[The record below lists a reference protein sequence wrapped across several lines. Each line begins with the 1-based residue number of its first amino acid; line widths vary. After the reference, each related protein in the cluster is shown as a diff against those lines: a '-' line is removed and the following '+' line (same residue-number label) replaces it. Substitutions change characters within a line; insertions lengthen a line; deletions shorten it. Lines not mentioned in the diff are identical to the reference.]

1 MSVAE
6 TAADSPAAATRRA
19 LSSPAWRWL
28 AAACGVFVSDLL
40 LHLPITDVCDTL
52 VRRFGFETYD
62 LVLRRG
68 FLGLG
73 AVMVAVIALR
83 RSPQRGLLLA
93 SAGALVGVAL
103 VFQRVLLVSGIENI
117 HYPQYALIVW
127 LLMQGGLPG
136 ESAYLASTG
145 LGIADEG
152 YQLATMP
159 RGTPGYFDWND
170 VVLNALG
177 AAFGVVL
184 VLALRRNGELTPR
197 RLHRVW
203 IGFVAAA
210 IMTFLLSPPMWTPF
224 YSVTPGG
231 RVFHKLAGFEAVIA
245 VAALWAAVRGVAASV
260 TAISVNRSR

>member
-136 ESAYLASTG
+136 ESAYLVSTG

-184 VLALRRNGELTPR
+184 VLALRRTQHEPVLPR
-197 RLHRVW
+197 RRVW
-203 IGFVAAA
+203 TATCVVMVAAFA
-210 IMTFLLSPPMWTPF
+210 LSPPVWKPF
-224 YSVTPGG
+224 LNVT
-231 RVFHKLAGFEAVIA
+231 
-245 VAALWAAVRGVAASV
+245 
-260 TAISVNRSR
+260 